1 MKLFSRDTTDAA
13 ASVDSRRGFLR
24 GSASLGAGV
33 LMTQALS
40 SHDALAQAAQPSAPA
55 ATPTAAPAAPLK
67 QVDVLTK
74 ARQVLMPICRVCPQC
89 DGVACAGEFPG
100 FGGIGTGKAFQNNYT
115 ALRAA
120 KFNQR
125 TIHAVSTQD
134 VKPDTS
140 TTIFGRKLAVPVMAA
155 PLGGIKANF
164 GGRITDR
171 DFFEALIAGCNDAG
185 VAGAIGDSPNEPM
198 EAMKARVD
206 VIARNNG
213 FALAGIKPRPNPN
226 FIQVVRWAEQAN
238 AFMITV
244 DTDSAARWRGNP
256 REYAMEPKSV
266 AQLREIVKS
275 TRIPVVV
282 KGIMTPDEALLA
294 LEAGVAGIVVSNHGG
309 RVLDDTPGVAEVLP
323 DIAAKVKGK
332 MVIFADGTVRY
343 GDDVLKYMALGA
355 DCVLAGRHLARAVFG
370 GGRQG
375 VALFV
380 NQMKN
385 EMQAA
390 MVMTGVGKVGDISPR
405 LIAARHVV

>member
-1 MKLFSRDTTDAA
+1 MKLFARETLVSEESAT
-13 ASVDSRRGFLR
+13 SRRTFLR
-24 GSASLGAGV
+24 GSTALGAGV
-33 LMTQALS
+33 VMAQGLAS
-40 SHDALAQAAQPSAPA
+40 SDARAQ
-55 ATPTAAPAAPLK
+55 AAPAAVPAAPYAGSAGGSQK
-67 QVDVLTK
+67 AVLDK

-100 FGGIGTGKAFQNNYT
+100 FGGIGTGKAFQNNFI
-115 ALRAA
+115 ALHAA

-125 TIHAVSTQD
+125 TIHNVSTAD

-140 TTIFGRKLAVPVMAA
+140 TVIFGRKLAVPVMAA

-164 GGRITDR
+164 GGRITDK
-171 DFFEALIAGCNDAG
+171 DFFEPLIAGCNDAG

-198 EAMKARVD
+198 EAMKVRVD
-206 VIARNNG
+206 VIGRNGG
-213 FALAGIKPRPNPN
+213 FAIAGIKPRPNPN
-226 FIQVVRWAEQAN
+226 LIQIVRWAEQAN

-282 KGIMTPDEALLA
+282 KGIMSVEEAQLA
-294 LEAGVAGIVVSNHGG
+294 LDAGAAGIVVSNHGG

-323 DIAAKVKGK
+323 PIADKFKGK
-332 MVIFADGTVRY
+332 FVIFADGTVRY

-355 DCVLAGRHLARAVFG
+355 DCVLSGRHLARAVFG
-370 GGRQG
+370 GGRPG

-380 NQMKN
+380 NRMKD

-390 MVMTGVGKVGDISPR
+390 MVMTGVGKVSDINRR
-405 LIAARHVV
+405 LIVEPRHVG

>member
-1 MKLFSRDTTDAA
+1 MELFSRETTDATA
-13 ASVDSRRGFLR
+13 TAQSRRSFLR

-33 LMTQALS
+33 LMAQTLATPE
-40 SHDALAQAAQPSAPA
+40 ALAQATPA
-55 ATPTAAPAAPLK
+55 AAPAAGAPLTQK
-67 QVDVLTK
+67 AVLDK

-100 FGGIGTGKAFQNNYT
+100 FGGIGTGKAFQNNFN
-115 ALRAA
+115 ALHAA

-125 TIHAVSTQD
+125 TIHGVSTQD
-134 VKPDTS
+134 IKPDTS
-140 TTIFGRKLAVPVMAA
+140 TVIFGRKLSVPVMAA

-171 DFFEALIAGCNDAG
+171 DFFEPLIAGCNDAG
-185 VAGAIGDSPNEPM
+185 VGGAIGDSAAEPM

-206 VIARNNG
+206 VIARNGG
-213 FALAGIKPRPNPN
+213 FAIAGIKPRPNPN

-238 AFMITV
+238 AFMITI

-256 REYAMEPKSV
+256 REFAMEPKTV

-275 TRIPVVV
+275 TRIPIVV
-282 KGIMTPDEALLA
+282 KGIMTVDEAQLA
-294 LEAGVAGIVVSNHGG
+294 LEAGAAGIVVSNHGG

-323 DIAAKVKGK
+323 AIADKVKGK
-332 MVIFADGTVRY
+332 VVIFADGTVRY
-343 GDDVLKYMALGA
+343 GDDVLKYLALGA

-370 GGRQG
+370 GGRPG
-375 VALFV
+375 VTLFV
-380 NQMKN
+380 NRMKD

-390 MVMTGVGKVGDISPR
+390 MVMTGVGKVSDINRR
-405 LIAARHVV
+405 LIAEPRHVA